1 MEGPE
6 GALTSCHVRGVWQT
20 YTENIFIYYPQNHEK
35 RDKSKKEKKKAH
47 HDSFSD
53 HNTGYSIAALQ

>member
-35 RDKSKKEKKKAH
+35 RDKSKKEKKKH
-47 HDSFSD
+47 
-53 HNTGYSIAALQ
+53 TTTALVILTLDIQ